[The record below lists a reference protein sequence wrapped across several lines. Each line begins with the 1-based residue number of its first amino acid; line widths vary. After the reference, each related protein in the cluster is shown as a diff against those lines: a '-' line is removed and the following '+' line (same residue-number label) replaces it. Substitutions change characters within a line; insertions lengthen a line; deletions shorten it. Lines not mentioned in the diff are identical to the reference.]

1 MTEIRLPQYGMG
13 MTDGT
18 IIKWHKA
25 VGDTVRKGEPL
36 CDVEAAKATVEFE
49 SPVSGVVTKI
59 LVALDA
65 NVPVN
70 TPLLEIEEGTAPPDA
85 LDAIAEEADIA
96 PVAPD
101 QAQAGKAAAAS
112 SATPAAN
119 LKATPLARRVAEQN
133 GVDLAIVQ
141 GSGPNGRIRRADL
154 GTTPTSQ
161 SVPAVDVQVEPRAR
175 KVARDMGVDLG
186 KVTGTGPNGRIVA
199 EDVATHAAAAVAEAA
214 APAPDA
220 APPAAATAPALDTG
234 YVEIKHS
241 MMRKTI
247 ARRLTESKQT
257 VPHFYLKASCRIDAL
272 LTARAAINT
281 EGQAKVSVNDL
292 VIRAIA
298 MALVEVPDANV
309 TWDEKAMRKYG
320 HVDIAVAVS
329 TPRGLVTPVVRNV
342 EAKTIR
348 QIAAEVKELAG
359 RGREGKLRPEEYQG
373 GTTSVSNLGMFG
385 VEEFSAII
393 NPPQST
399 IFAVGAGEQRVVPID
414 GVTQIA
420 TMMTVTMS
428 VDHRAIDGSVAAQ
441 LLGAFKAIIEN
452 PVRILA

>member
-18 IIKWHKA
+18 IIKWHKS
-25 VGDTVRKGEPL
+25 VGDVVQKGEPL
-36 CDVEAAKATVEFE
+36 CDVEAAKTTVEFE

-59 LVALDA
+59 FVAIDQ

-70 TPLLEIEEGTAPPDA
+70 TPLLEIEEGAATSDTFETVV
-85 LDAIAEEADIA
+85 AETPVIQADQ
-96 PVAPD
+96 VAPS
-101 QAQAGKAAAAS
+101 QVI
-112 SATPAAN
+112 
-119 LKATPLARRVAEQN
+119 KATPLARRVAEQN
-133 GVDLAIVQ
+133 GVNLSTVQ
-141 GSGPNGRIRRADL
+141 GSGPNGRICRDDL
-154 GTTPTSQ
+154 GVGSALH
-161 SVPAVDVQVEPRAR
+161 PALAADVQVEPRAR
-175 KVARDMGVDLG
+175 KLARDMGVDLG
-186 KVTGTGPNGRIVA
+186 TVAGTGPNGRIVA
-199 EDVATHAAAAVAEAA
+199 EDIIMHAESAAQVTIPVQATDSPSA
-214 APAPDA
+214 D
-220 APPAAATAPALDTG
+220 TAPAVDTG
-234 YVEIKHS
+234 FVEIKHS

-272 LTARAAINT
+272 LAARTAINT
-281 EGQAKVSVNDL
+281 DGHEKVSVNDL

-298 MALVEVPDANV
+298 LALIEVPDANV
-309 TWDEKAMRKYG
+309 TWDEKAMRKYD
-320 HVDIAVAVS
+320 HVDIAVAVA

-342 EAKTIR
+342 QAKTIR

-359 RGREGKLRPEEYQG
+359 RGREGKLKPEEYQG

-399 IFAVGAGEQRVVPID
+399 IFAVGAGEQRIVPID
-414 GVTQIA
+414 GAAQIA
-420 TMMTVTMS
+420 TMMNVTMS
-428 VDHRAIDGSVAAQ
+428 VDHRAIDGSVGA
-441 LLGAFKAIIEN
+441 LLLAAFKALIEN